1 MDFPKETEVVIIGGG
16 LLGCSVGYRLA
27 KAGMGV
33 VILEMRN
40 IASGASGRNGGQ
52 VIQLDGRDCNKK
64 AILNRLTY
72 TKENNRLLPSLAE
85 ELKHDFEYN
94 RCGGLDIAI
103 TDEEW
108 GYFKEKLV
116 PFQKKVGDDEVTL
129 LDRKET
135 KEIYPL
141 LSNIVKGARFRAT
154 DGTLN
159 PFQLNLGFASA
170 AKRHQAKV
178 FTHTPV
184 EKIVIKNG
192 KAIGVQTKK
201 GYLKSQL
208 IINAAN
214 AWAPLL
220 TPEIDILP
228 LRQVAVVTERVPEF
242 PVYVT
247 EAVLDNQVI
256 FCSVQQKSGNL
267 IVGGLGTEARKRNDH
282 YQEELSPDEICGS
295 TAIFN
300 IIFKGL
306 GDISIIRTWA
316 GTMAFTAD
324 GLPCVGPVPKI
335 ENLFIVAGFSNGM
348 AFAPIIGKLVAE
360 DIVSKKPSLSLK
372 PFNPKR
378 FYKQKI
384 NWPKSYN
391 YTALA
396 DFLNRR

>member
-1 MDFPKETEVVIIGGG
+1 MDFPKETKVVIIGAG
-16 LLGCSVGYRLA
+16 LMGCSVGYQLA
-27 KAGMGV
+27 KAGLEV
-33 VILEMRN
+33 IILEMRN
-40 IASGASGRNGGQ
+40 IASGASGRNGGM
-52 VIQLDGRDCNKK
+52 ITQLDGRDCNQE
-64 AILNRLTY
+64 AILNRLNY
-72 TKENNRLLPSLAE
+72 TRENNKMLPALAE
-85 ELKHDFEYN
+85 ELKYDFEYE
-94 RCGGLDIAI
+94 RAGGIDVA
-103 TDEEW
+103 TTEEEW
-108 GYFKEKLV
+108 EYFKEKLV
-116 PFQKKVGDDEVTL
+116 PFQKNIGDDEVML
-129 LDRKET
+129 LDKKET
-135 KEIYPL
+135 KEVCPL
-141 LSNIVKGARFRAT
+141 LSELAQGARFRPT

-170 AKRHQAKV
+170 AARKGAKI

-184 EKIVIKNG
+184 EKIVIRNG

-201 GYLKSQL
+201 GYLKAQL

-228 LRQVAVVTERVPEF
+228 LRQVAVVTEEVAKL
-242 PVYVT
+242 PVYSM

-256 FCSVQQKSGNL
+256 FGSTQQKSGNL
-267 IVGGLGTEARKRNDH
+267 IVGGLGTEARKRNEH
-282 YQEELSPDEICGS
+282 YQEDLSPDEIRGS

-306 GDISIIRTWA
+306 RDVSIIRSWA

-324 GLPCVGPVPKI
+324 GLPCVGPVPEI

-348 AFAPIIGKLVAE
+348 AFAPIIGKIFAE
-360 DIVSKKPSLSLK
+360 YIVSKKPSLSLE

-378 FYKQKI
+378 FYKRKI
-384 NWPKSYN
+384 NWPSSYN
-391 YTALA
+391 YTVLA

>member
-1 MDFPKETEVVIIGGG
+1 MDFPEETEVVIIGGG
-16 LLGCSVGYRLA
+16 LLGCSVGYQLA

-40 IASGASGRNGGQ
+40 IASGASGRNGGM
-52 VIQLDGRDCNKK
+52 VTQLDGRDCNEG
-64 AILNRLTY
+64 AILDRLTY
-72 TKENNRLLPSLAE
+72 TKKNNRILPSLAE
-85 ELKHDFEYN
+85 ELKCDFEYN
-94 RCGGLDIAI
+94 RAGGIDVA
-103 TDEEW
+103 TTEEEW
-108 GYFKEKLV
+108 EYFKNKLV
-116 PFQKKVGDDEVTL
+116 PFQKNVGDNEVML

-135 KEIYPL
+135 KEVCPF
-141 LSNIVKGARFRAT
+141 LSDVAKGARFRPT

-170 AKRHQAKV
+170 AKRHKAKI
-178 FTHTPV
+178 FTYTPV
-184 EKIVIKNG
+184 EKITIRNG

-201 GYLKSQL
+201 GYLKARL
-208 IINAAN
+208 IINATN

-228 LRQVAVVTERVPEF
+228 LRQVAVVTESAPEF
-242 PVYVT
+242 PVYSM

-256 FCSVQQKSGNL
+256 FGSTQQKSGNL

-282 YQEELSPDEICGS
+282 YQEDLSPDEICGS

-324 GLPCVGPVPKI
+324 GLPCVGPVPEV

-348 AFAPIIGKLVAE
+348 AFAPIIGKLVTE
-360 DIVSKKPSLSLK
+360 YIISKKPSLSLE
-372 PFNPKR
+372 PFSPKR
-378 FYKQKI
+378 FYKRKI

-391 YTALA
+391 YTVLA